1 MLASAL
7 LHSLSSLVP
16 KVSREVCVRFRLF
29 VCDPR
34 SCDLDIGRVI
44 LIKNFYQLLFTP
56 PLYGRQSGPSNIDFK
71 PHTAIKSQA
80 LVDFM
85 AEWLENQ
92 LPTPT
97 E

>member
-56 PLYGRQSGPSNIDFK
+56 PSMVANPVLQTSTSS
-71 PHTAIKSQA
+71 HTPLSSLKH
-80 LVDFM
+80 
-85 AEWLENQ
+85 
-92 LPTPT
+92 
-97 E
+97 